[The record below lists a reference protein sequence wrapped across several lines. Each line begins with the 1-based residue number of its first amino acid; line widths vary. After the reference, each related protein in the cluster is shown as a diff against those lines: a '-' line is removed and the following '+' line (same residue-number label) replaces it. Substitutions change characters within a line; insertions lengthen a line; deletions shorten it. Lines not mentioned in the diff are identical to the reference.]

1 LLFDETVKAASMTT
15 EATPT
20 TIRRLT
26 ADDAEAYRTVR
37 LRALR
42 EHPEAFTISYDDEV
56 GESTTYF
63 VERVVQV
70 PTFGAFDGETLVGII
85 GVALNHWEKI
95 RHRAV
100 IIRVYVA
107 PEVRGQGV
115 ARKLLDTAMAFVHE
129 QPEIEIA
136 ELEVTVGN
144 EGARRMYVEAGFV
157 TYGVNR
163 RAFKIDGRYY
173 DVEMMAL
180 DLKR

>member
-1 LLFDETVKAASMTT
+1 MKVDQPMS
-15 EATPT
+15 EATT
-20 TIRRLT
+20 ITIRQLT
-26 ADDAEAYRTVR
+26 ADDAEAYRVVR

-42 EHPEAFTISYDDEV
+42 DHPEAFTIAYDDEV
-56 GESTTYF
+56 GESAEYF

-70 PTFGAFDGETLVGII
+70 PTFGAFDGDTLVGII
-85 GVALNHWEKI
+85 GVTLNHWQKI

-115 ARKLLDTAMAFVHE
+115 AHKLLDTAMAFVRSLP
-129 QPEIEIA
+129 QIEIV

-144 EGARRMYVEAGFV
+144 EGARRMYVEAGFT

-163 RAFKIDGRYY
+163 RAFKIEGKYY
-173 DVEMMAL
+173 DVEMMAM
-180 DLKR
+180 DLER